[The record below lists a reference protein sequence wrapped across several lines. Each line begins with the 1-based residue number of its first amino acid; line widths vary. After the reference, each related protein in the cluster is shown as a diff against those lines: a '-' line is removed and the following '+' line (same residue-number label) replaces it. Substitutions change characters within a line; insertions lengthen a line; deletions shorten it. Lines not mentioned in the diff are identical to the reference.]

1 MGNIICNDL
10 KSRRKVKIESKDNK
24 SDLSENLT
32 ESNIQNNNEN
42 NIQNNDEKNCQNN
55 DINNYQNNDENNNQ
69 NNDQNN
75 FQNNDEKHYQNNDDN
90 NDYES
95 PEILELIINSLI
107 NDKKLLL
114 KKLEDN
120 NLNTEQYRDNYNN
133 FNDYGNLKY
142 PEEYKSLY
150 DKLIKEVNELE
161 NILKNNSME
170 NQNNSN
176 LKTQISFNGPE
187 GVYAINVEKET
198 KLGDAFRKTALY
210 KKGCNINKILFL
222 YGGKNVSRNFR
233 KNDTVSSIINNSL
246 STLSIIVRPI

>member
-1 MGNIICNDL
+1 MGNVICNTEN
-10 KSRRKVKIESKDNK
+10 SRRKFKNESKNNK
-24 SDLSENLT
+24 SNRVENLT

-42 NIQNNDEKNCQNN
+42 NIQNNDE
-55 DINNYQNNDENNNQ
+55 NNN
-69 NNDQNN
+69 
-75 FQNNDEKHYQNNDDN
+75 QNNDDN

-114 KKLEDN
+114 KKMEDN

-133 FNDYGNLKY
+133 FSDYGNIKY

-161 NILKNNSME
+161 NILKNNSMK
-170 NQNNSN
+170 NQNKSN

-246 STLSIIVRPI
+246 STLSIIVKPI

>member
-10 KSRRKVKIESKDNK
+10 KSRRKVIIESKDNK

-32 ESNIQNNNEN
+32 ESNIQNNIQNDEN
-42 NIQNNDEKNCQNN
+42 NIQNNDEKNS
-55 DINNYQNNDENNNQ
+55 QNNDENNIQ
-69 NNDQNN
+69 NNDDKNS
-75 FQNNDEKHYQNNDDN
+75 QNNDDN

-161 NILKNNSME
+161 NILKNNNKK
-170 NQNNSN
+170 NQNKSN

-210 KKGCNINKILFL
+210 KKGSNINKILFL

-233 KNDTVSSIINNSL
+233 KNDTVSSIINNAL
-246 STLSIIVRPI
+246 STLSIIVKPI